1 MTKDLAPP
9 AHASLSA
16 ATSSQD
22 ALALR
27 KTLGQF
33 ATGVVIV
40 ATRSDE
46 GGARPWVGM
55 TVNSFAALSLQPALV
70 TWALRLQSPSRGL
83 FERQARWVINV
94 LAEAQVEVSRRF
106 AVPGEDKFAGVAVA
120 ESPLGLPLIHGCA
133 AWLECRTVSQQ
144 VHGDHVLFVGEV
156 ERFEQS
162 GAPPLVFH
170 AGGYHVLGSRL

>member
-1 MTKDLAPP
+1 MTKEP
-9 AHASLSA
+9 AFPGPESNPV
-16 ATSSQD
+16 D
-22 ALALR
+22 AVKVDPLALR

-46 GGARPWVGM
+46 ASARPWVGM

-70 TWALRLQSPSRGL
+70 TWALRLQSPSRAL
-83 FERQARWVINV
+83 FERQPRWVINV
-94 LAEAQVEVSRRF
+94 LAEAQVDVSRKF
-106 AVPGEDKFAGVAVA
+106 AVPGEDKFSGVAVA

-162 GAPPLVFH
+162 GAAPLVFH
-170 AGGYHVLGSRL
+170 AGAYHVLGSRL